1 MPTLAYDY
9 LNASG
14 RRLRT
19 QNILTVVNS
28 RVRLQINGMWVPKWG
43 VMANV
48 DLYYY
53 PDFCGGTFK
62 GTAQTNNGQADGIM
76 YFRVP

>member
-1 MPTLAYDY
+1 MPTLAHDY

-14 RRLRT
+14 RRLRR

-43 VMANV
+43 VMAN
-48 DLYYY
+48 LEWLLAA
-53 PDFCGGTFK
+53 PK
-62 GTAQTNNGQADGIM
+62 RLLKLDGYTEI
-76 YFRVP
+76 RILVW